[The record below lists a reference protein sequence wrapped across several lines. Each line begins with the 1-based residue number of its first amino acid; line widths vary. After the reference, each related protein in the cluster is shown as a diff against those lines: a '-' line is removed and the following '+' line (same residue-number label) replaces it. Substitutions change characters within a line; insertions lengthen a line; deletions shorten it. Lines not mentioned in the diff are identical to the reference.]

1 MRFFSNFLFLWGEKT
16 HSFLILA
23 YLVSCPSLPLT
34 QIEMQNE
41 FSSLKLQSEEISSLS
56 LSVNQ
61 NPFCLM
67 APESQGYHV
76 FHCAGGLLVEP
87 VE

>member
-1 MRFFSNFLFLWGEKT
+1 
-16 HSFLILA
+16 
-23 YLVSCPSLPLT
+23 
-34 QIEMQNE
+34 MQNE
-41 FSSLKLQSEEISSLS
+41 SSSLKLQSEEISSLS

-67 APESQGYHV
+67 APESQGNHI

-87 VE
+87 VEYGTAAVEVSHVGL